1 LKDAIVLT
9 TEATQRHAQLE
20 QKARAV
26 REARIRAAAAQQA
39 AHTAA
44 LGGTPTDQARQ
55 KRLRHN
61 AELFD
66 AQVVT
71 SATEFGQCAKRAKIT
86 AECLTQSADTLRL
99 VSADAFLS
107 AQEEQ
112 ALAQAAGPA
121 EAQAT
126 QLARAA
132 AAAWDQAVLLVPE
145 GSPLRPFPL
154 SDSDTD

>member
-1 LKDAIVLT
+1 M
-9 TEATQRHAQLE
+9 QRNAQLE
-20 QKARAV
+20 QLGLAVHDALRRAA
-26 REARIRAAAAQQA
+26 EARHVAQ
-39 AHTAA
+39 TAE
-44 LGGTPTDQARQ
+44 LGGIAVDQARRR
-55 KRLRHN
+55 RLREN
-61 AELFD
+61 AERFD

-71 SATEFGQCAKRAKIT
+71 SATEFGQSAKHAKIT
-86 AECLTQSADTLRL
+86 ARSLTESADTLRL
-99 VSADAFLS
+99 VSADAGLS
-107 AQEEQ
+107 VQEEL

-121 EAQAT
+121 KARAT